1 MISPRLQ
8 IVVAALVLT
17 ALGLGYYALRLRRQ
31 AEATH
36 RIVLDTRPI
45 APPVSGLLQ
54 SARLFM
60 ADDRDGTITERQT
73 PLALP
78 DSPSSKAVTLLRALT
93 AAYLE
98 NSSAHRLGEGADV
111 RSVYFITD
119 NLAVIDLNAEFA
131 NNHRSGVLVEELTVV
146 SLVETLA
153 AAFPELKQVR
163 FLVDGKERETL
174 AGHIDLKTAYDVSAI
189 HQLSQELK

>member
-8 IVVAALVLT
+8 IVVAVLVLT

-31 AEATH
+31 AEAT
-36 RIVLDTRPI
+36 RAAVPDSRPI
-45 APPVSGLLQ
+45 APPVSGKPEP
-54 SARLFM
+54 ARLFM
-60 ADDRDGTITERQT
+60 ADDREGTIAERQAS
-73 PLALP
+73 LALP
-78 DSPSSKAVTLLRALT
+78 ASPSTKAETLLRALT

-98 NSSAHRLGEGADV
+98 ESSAHRLGEGADV
-111 RSVYFITD
+111 RSVYFVNN

-131 NNHRSGVLVEELTVV
+131 SNHRSGALVEELTVA
-146 SLVETLA
+146 SFVETLA

-174 AGHIDLKTAYDVSAI
+174 AGHTDLKTVYDVSAV
-189 HQLSQELK
+189 HQLVQELK